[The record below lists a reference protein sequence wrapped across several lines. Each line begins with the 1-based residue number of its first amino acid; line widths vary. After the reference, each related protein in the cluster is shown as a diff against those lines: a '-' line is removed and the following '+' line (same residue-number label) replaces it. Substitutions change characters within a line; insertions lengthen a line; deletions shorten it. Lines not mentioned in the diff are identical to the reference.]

1 MTCIL
6 LAVGCAPKDAGKDA
20 PAPNANQTER
30 QAADQVPSNAFR
42 IAFVGWFDS
51 EAVLWRETLEGSNIE
66 FESFK
71 KEDFLTAPLDGFD
84 VVLFRVMGWTPSDAE
99 HARLHELQQT
109 KKTVGYPQTL
119 DFAVE
124 ATNVEPE
131 FAENVRRYFL
141 FPCEENVYSAASA
154 LVAAFGGEKASEVI
168 YADPAK
174 QAKFTAGEPVEP
186 PEYGYFYRDARVCG
200 SLEEFDAYRAQKGI
214 AFPEDAP
221 RVAMF
226 GSFLEPFKELDHAP
240 QDELIAKFAERGVN
254 VYPIYNLAAKPELLT
269 DCKPDLAIYFPRGR
283 VLPNDEAVKLF
294 ADLNIPVL
302 TAVLLS
308 TSEHEWRNEPIGMTG
323 SYYSL
328 ATALPE
334 LDGVI
339 EPIAIGTKEENPDGL
354 VVRAPLSERIDAL
367 VERASGWLEL
377 RRKPNAEKKA

>member
-1 MTCIL
+1 MTCAL
-6 LAVGCAPKDAGKDA
+6 FAVGCAPKDAGKDA

-30 QAADQVPSNAFR
+30 QTADQVPSNAFR

-154 LVAAFGGEKASEVI
+154 LVAAFGGEKAS
-168 YADPAK
+168 
-174 QAKFTAGEPVEP
+174 
-186 PEYGYFYRDARVCG
+186 
-200 SLEEFDAYRAQKGI
+200 
-214 AFPEDAP
+214 
-221 RVAMF
+221 
-226 GSFLEPFKELDHAP
+226 
-240 QDELIAKFAERGVN
+240 
-254 VYPIYNLAAKPELLT
+254 
-269 DCKPDLAIYFPRGR
+269 
-283 VLPNDEAVKLF
+283 
-294 ADLNIPVL
+294 
-302 TAVLLS
+302 
-308 TSEHEWRNEPIGMTG
+308 
-323 SYYSL
+323 
-328 ATALPE
+328 
-334 LDGVI
+334 
-339 EPIAIGTKEENPDGL
+339 
-354 VVRAPLSERIDAL
+354 
-367 VERASGWLEL
+367 
-377 RRKPNAEKKA
+377 